1 MNTGLMVLLP
11 LFSNFDYMYFLY
23 MEDFTVAGTCQIC
36 GKGRLSGNKVSHSNN
51 KTKKMSKPNLQ
62 SIKAVG
68 PHGEHIRVNA
78 CTRCIRSGK
87 VKKVS

>member
-1 MNTGLMVLLP
+1 MVLYVRVF
-11 LFSNFDYMYFLY
+11 FSTNAHLNAHFTLR
-23 MEDFTVAGTCQIC
+23 EGFTVAGTCKIC
-36 GKGRLSGNKVSHSNN
+36 GKGKLSGNQVSHSNN

-68 PHGEHIRVNA
+68 PHGSHVRMQV

-87 VKKVS
+87 VTKVS